1 MYQFLPLKIKR
12 DKNKSEDIYFIMNS
26 NKRGA
31 PQSKEQ
37 LLQDLKDQNERMH
50 VSKIITLVAIKM
62 EEKFPTMAKAFLFF
76 DSDEDR
82 RIKRTEFAKGVEGLR
97 VKLTKDDLDQVFDYL
112 DKDRDQSLNYSEFCG
127 LSEEKRRNIDP
138 FEGQQKSSINLK
150 PQDMQMESFAS

>member
-1 MYQFLPLKIKR
+1 MYQSLPLKIKR

-50 VSKIITLVAIKM
+50 VSKIITLVAITM

-76 DSDEDR
+76 DSD
-82 RIKRTEFAKGVEGLR
+82 
-97 VKLTKDDLDQVFDYL
+97 
-112 DKDRDQSLNYSEFCG
+112 
-127 LSEEKRRNIDP
+127 
-138 FEGQQKSSINLK
+138 
-150 PQDMQMESFAS
+150 